1 MAAIQKPPLK
11 ACSPTQQQGR
21 HAEVLAWR
29 HLQQHGHKLI
39 THNFHCRLGE
49 VDLITQEQRLLV
61 FTEVR
66 WRKSTCFGGATGSIT
81 PAKIQRI
88 RLAARFFLSRHPQW
102 QHYAMR
108 FDVIAFTATDANVQW
123 IQGAF

>member
-1 MAAIQKPPLK
+1 MAAPQKPPLK
-11 ACSPTQQQGR
+11 VGSPTQQQGR

-29 HLQQHGHKLI
+29 HLQQRGHKLI

-49 VDLITQEQRLLV
+49 VDLITQEKQLLV

-81 PAKIQRI
+81 PAKIRRI
-88 RLAARFFLSRHPQW
+88 RLAARFFLSCNPQW

-108 FDVIAFTATDANVQW
+108 FDVIALTGTDANVQW
-123 IQGAF
+123 IQGVF

>member
-1 MAAIQKPPLK
+1 MTTNHKLSLK
-11 ACSPTQQQGR
+11 AGSPTQQKGR

-29 HLQQHGHKLI
+29 HLQQHGHNLVA
-39 THNFHCRLGE
+39 HNYHCRLGE
-49 VDLITQEQRLLV
+49 VDLITVANQILI

-66 WRKSTCFGGATGSIT
+66 WRASEHYGGATGSIT

-88 RLAARFFLSRHPQW
+88 RFAARFFLSCNPQW
-102 QHYAMR
+102 RHCAMR
-108 FDVIAFTATDANVQW
+108 FDVIAFTGSDAKVRW

>member
-1 MAAIQKPPLK
+1 MTAGQKPSLK
-11 ACSPTQQQGR
+11 ASSPSQQKGR

-29 HLQQHGHKLI
+29 HLQQHGHNLI

-49 VDLITQEQRLLV
+49 VDLITQAQQLLV

-66 WRKSTCFGGATGSIT
+66 WRTSARYGGATSSIT

-88 RLAARFFLSRHPQW
+88 KLAARFFLSCYPQW
-102 QHYAMR
+102 QRYAMR
-108 FDVIAFTATDANVQW
+108 FDVIAFAGTDANVEW